1 MRHDFHVPGH
11 AFRIRPVASSD
22 ASYIVDLRARSA
34 VFLNRGAAN
43 ADEQLTWLE
52 RYFDRPGDY
61 YFVVETIEGKRREGL
76 IALYDVRWPD
86 ATAEWGRW
94 VLEEGSNA
102 AVESALLVY
111 RFAFD
116 RLRLASVR
124 CRTLAANAKVIAFHD
139 SCGLIRSRDSSMLE
153 HNGRPCPAVEH
164 SLSISEWP
172 RVMSRLDALAS
183 RFAARATDAL
193 RKAEALR

>member
-1 MRHDFHVPGH
+1 MRHDFRVTGY
-11 AFRIRPVASSD
+11 AFRIRPAASSD
-22 ASYIVDLRARSA
+22 AAYIVGLRTRSA
-34 VFLNRGAAN
+34 GFLNRGAAN
-43 ADEQLTWLE
+43 VDEQLTWLE

-61 YFVVETIEGKRREGL
+61 YFVVETIDGKRREGL

-86 ATAEWGRW
+86 ATGEWGRW

-124 CRTLAANAKVIAFHD
+124 CRTLAANAKVVAFHD
-139 SCGLIRSRDSSMLE
+139 SCGLTRTSASSTID

-164 SLSISEWP
+164 SLSASEWP
-172 RVMSRLDALAS
+172 HVMCRLDALAS
-183 RFAARATDAL
+183 RFSARTTDGL
-193 RKAEALR
+193 RQTEALR